1 MSCTSNFRPC
11 IVVEGIG
18 YPLAVP
24 VQPCRAA
31 CEIYV
36 TECVEYSALYGISLG
51 TGVYA
56 PPGYDYNLQPL
67 QCNETDI
74 DLWNATLFQN
84 TTYTITTE
92 DGQAL
97 TTQCRSIQHTDYSCS
112 PPLERKP
119 GTQRCGF
126 TCPVPSY
133 TDEEYNAAKVMQLTM
148 GWLSW
153 TGSFLVALTYA
164 VDPTLRKFPSNLV
177 LMVTIAAH
185 IAAGAIILPSFG
197 GHQVI
202 WCGVDDQYLL
212 PSLSVVDGNSLDF
225 SVYYSIG
232 DLGAVSSLCTLQGFI
247 LQFGYIATTCWWAI
261 LSFNML
267 IALYLREYLPK
278 TSRFVLM
285 QQFSY
290 HMIAWGVSILMAII
304 PAIAGKV
311 SFQAGATFCFVSPED
326 DGIWQLL
333 FWLLP
338 MGIMIVL
345 GLIFFCLSLAA
356 ILRITFRNDNKK
368 QMFLAYYRLLIFIF
382 LFLVIYICIFSY
394 NIFLAAREEDVE
406 EEYSQY
412 FLCLGKGTKKASSCN
427 LSNEVVQYDL
437 VMLQV
442 WRRCVTNLLSQVGIN
457 LPSQSG
463 TTSLS
468 LQRNKGTKASNARI
482 TISHG
487 DSIYEDAEVNVGEE

>member
-1 MSCTSNFRPC
+1 
-11 IVVEGIG
+11 
-18 YPLAVP
+18 
-24 VQPCRAA
+24 
-31 CEIYV
+31 
-36 TECVEYSALYGISLG
+36 
-51 TGVYA
+51 
-56 PPGYDYNLQPL
+56 
-67 QCNETDI
+67 
-74 DLWNATLFQN
+74 
-84 TTYTITTE
+84 
-92 DGQAL
+92 
-97 TTQCRSIQHTDYSCS
+97 
-112 PPLERKP
+112 
-119 GTQRCGF
+119 
-126 TCPVPSY
+126 
-133 TDEEYNAAKVMQLTM
+133 MQLTM

-437 VMLQV
+437 VMLQGFGYSSLGFFLFLNFFPSRRTWKV

-463 TTSLS
+463 TTSL
-468 LQRNKGTKASNARI
+468 R
-482 TISHG
+482 
-487 DSIYEDAEVNVGEE
+487 YFF

>member
-1 MSCTSNFRPC
+1 
-11 IVVEGIG
+11 
-18 YPLAVP
+18 
-24 VQPCRAA
+24 
-31 CEIYV
+31 
-36 TECVEYSALYGISLG
+36 
-51 TGVYA
+51 
-56 PPGYDYNLQPL
+56 
-67 QCNETDI
+67 
-74 DLWNATLFQN
+74 
-84 TTYTITTE
+84 
-92 DGQAL
+92 
-97 TTQCRSIQHTDYSCS
+97 
-112 PPLERKP
+112 
-119 GTQRCGF
+119 
-126 TCPVPSY
+126 
-133 TDEEYNAAKVMQLTM
+133 MQLTM

-437 VMLQV
+437 VMLQGFGYSSLGFFLFLNFFPSRRTWKV